1 MGKSEFIKDYK
12 KILPLLKNIFY
23 FGSYSQSDLATEG
36 ICGKS
41 KYYDDV
47 KMLQYIFGNML
58 EEQTNLAGEKALH
71 LRTDHFENP
80 HRAFLRFF
88 AFKSFTS
95 TRKLLFI
102 CYILQQLGYRGA
114 LSPAELI
121 VAIERADF
129 GGADGVDS
137 GNTIRRLMNNM
148 TEKGLLVR
156 CDHGRY
162 DIAYPACDDL
172 GGEGYQCD
180 VRLLRLIDL
189 GTNIFPLSV
198 CGSSLLL
205 KLDRGY
211 QSPFMFK
218 FRYIGQVFND
228 EMIRQLLGYMQERRP
243 VCVDHINGRLHCL
256 LPWRI
261 ITDRQT
267 GRQYVFTV
275 YVGTESCPDLMLRLD
290 RIRSV
295 SPETVSCVVPDDQ
308 EVARRYADAL
318 RYSFTGTS
326 VSLGK
331 PPVTGT
337 LLFDNVVETVVRQR
351 FPACVPEDAGSGRS
365 RVRIQVNSLIELKPW
380 LRIHMDHIWLTQ
392 SDDNTVQE
400 LEEERIWW
408 RKMYGLEETK
418 AD

>member
-1 MGKSEFIKDYK
+1 MGKSEFIKDYDR
-12 KILPLLKNIFY
+12 ILPLLKNIFFY
-23 FGSYSQSDLATEG
+23 GSYSRSDLAMEG

-41 KYYDDV
+41 KYYESV
-47 KMLQYIFGNML
+47 SMLKYMFGDLL
-58 EEQTNLAGEKALH
+58 EEQTNRTGEKALH

-80 HRAFLRFF
+80 QRAFLRFF

-95 TRKLLFI
+95 TRRLLFI
-102 CYILQQLGYRGA
+102 CYIWQQIGYRGA

-121 VAIERADF
+121 ASVERADF
-129 GGADGVDS
+129 GGADGVDI
-137 GNTIRRLMNNM
+137 GNTVRRLLKNM
-148 TEKGLLVR
+148 TKKGLLFR
-156 CDHGRY
+156 CADGRY
-162 DIAYPACDDL
+162 TIAHPACADVC
-172 GGEGYQCD
+172 GGEAKHD

-189 GTNIFPLSV
+189 GTNLFPLSV

-205 KLDRGY
+205 KLDSGY

-228 EMIRQLLGYMQERRP
+228 EIIRQLLWYMHERRP
-243 VCVDHINGRLHCL
+243 ICVEHIRGRLHCL

-267 GRQYVFTV
+267 GRQYVFTE
-275 YVGTESCPDLMLRLD
+275 YLGTGNCPDLMLRLD

-295 SPETVSCVVPDDQ
+295 SPETAPCAVPDD
-308 EVARRYADAL
+308 EELTRRYADAL
-318 RYSFTGTS
+318 RYSFTGTT

-337 LLFDNVVETVVRQR
+337 LLFDNDAEAIVRQR
-351 FPACVPEDAGSGRS
+351 FPACQPEDAGNGRS
-365 RVRIQVNSLIELKPW
+365 RVRIQVNSLTELKPW
-380 LRIHMDHIWLTQ
+380 LRIHMNHIWLTE
-392 SDDNTVQE
+392 SDDNTVRE
-400 LEEERIWW
+400 LEEERIRW
-408 RKMYGLEETK
+408 RKMYGLDETK

>member
-1 MGKSEFIKDYK
+1 MGKSEFIKDYD
-12 KILPLLKNIFY
+12 KILPLLKNMFY
-23 FGSYSQSDLATEG
+23 FGSYSRSDLATEG

-47 KMLQYIFGNML
+47 RMLHYVFGNML
-58 EEQTNLAGEKALH
+58 EEKTNRAGEKALH

-95 TRKLLFI
+95 TRRLLLI
-102 CYILQQLGYRGA
+102 CYIWQQLGYRGA

-121 VAIERADF
+121 ASVERADF
-129 GGADGVDS
+129 GGEDGVDS
-137 GNTIRRLMNNM
+137 GNTVRRLLKDM
-148 TEKGLLVR
+148 TEKGFLVR
-156 CDHGRY
+156 CADGRY
-162 DIAYPACDDL
+162 AIARPACDDL
-172 GGEGYQCD
+172 GGDGTQRD

-198 CGSSLLL
+198 CGSSLMY

-228 EMIRQLLGYMQERRP
+228 EMIRQLLWYMHERRP
-243 VCVDHINGRLHCL
+243 VCVEHISGRLHCL

-275 YVGTESCPDLMLRLD
+275 YLGTEHCPDLMLRLD

-295 SPETVSCVVPDDQ
+295 RPETVPCDVPSD
-308 EVARRYADAL
+308 EELARRYADAL
-318 RYSFTGTS
+318 RYSFTGTT

-331 PPVTGT
+331 PPVAGT
-337 LLFDNVVETVVRQR
+337 LLFDNDAEAIVRQR
-351 FPACVPEDAGSGRS
+351 FPACQPENAGNGCS
-365 RVRIQVNSLIELKPW
+365 RVRIQVNSLTELKPW
-380 LRIHMDHIWLTQ
+380 LRIHINHIRLTE
-392 SDDNTVQE
+392 SDDNTARE
-400 LEEERIWW
+400 LEEERIRW
-408 RKMYGLEETK
+408 RKMYGLDETEN
-418 AD
+418 D